1 MGDDFLCEAAG
12 GDDRGFLAELFLD
25 AVDDAVESS
34 CAAVEDTA
42 LHALDGVLTNDVLRC
57 VDADAAELGGTGGE
71 GIERNTDT
79 RQNHAADVLLL
90 TVDDGNRGRGA
101 HVNHDERHRVLIEAG
116 DGVSDEIGTELTRVI
131 HEDIET
137 GLHAR
142 PQYHD
147 FLLQNLLRREL
158 RGVRDLRHNRGDD
171 TSLDV
176 APLDVVDVEDGLQVD
191 GVLKLRFRPNRRE
204 ALDEIGLLI
213 IDATDH
219 DVCISDI
226 NR

>member
-12 GDDRGFLAELFLD
+12 GDDRGLLAELFLD
-25 AVDDAVESS
+25 AVDDAVEGS

-42 LHALDGVLTNDVLRC
+42 LHALDGVLTDDVLRC
-57 VDADAAELGGTGGE
+57 VDADAAELGCMGGE
-71 GIERNTDT
+71 GIEGNTDT

-101 HVNHDERHRVLIEAG
+101 HVDHDERHRVLIEAG
-116 DGVSDEIGTELTRVI
+116 DGVSDEIGTELSRVI
-131 HEDIET
+131 HEDVET

-142 PQYHD
+142 PQHHD

-158 RGVRDLRHNRGDD
+158 RGVGDLRHNRGDD

-176 APLDVVDVEDGLQVD
+176 APLYVVDVEDGLQVD
-191 GVLKLRFRPNRRE
+191 GVLKLGFRPNRRE

-213 IDATDH
+213 IDAADH
-219 DVCISDI
+219 NIRISDI